1 MEEKNSGWG
10 QKCSK
15 ALYYD
20 ISSVTSGV
28 TEQGVAGE
36 GICVLVLG
44 RARRNLLSALLSQRL
59 LWFYHSIFW
68 ALKSNDEMR

>member
-36 GICVLVLG
+36 GICVLVG